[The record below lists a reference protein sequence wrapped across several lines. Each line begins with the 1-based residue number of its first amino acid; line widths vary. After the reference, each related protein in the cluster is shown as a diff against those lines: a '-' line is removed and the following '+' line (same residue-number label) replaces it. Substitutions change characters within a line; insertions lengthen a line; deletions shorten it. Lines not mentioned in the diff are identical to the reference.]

1 MKIDAKELERL
12 AAAQPRVD
20 LYTGIHKAL
29 RACMADALLALGRCD
44 PDDPQD
50 LAAATE
56 RVLNLLDLCESHLQ
70 HENDFVHKAIEARA
84 CGGSE
89 AVANDHIEHLEH
101 IGQLRALVQALAQAA
116 GGTRAVLAQQ
126 LYRQLALFVAE
137 NFRHMDVE
145 ETAHN
150 AVLWARYT
158 DAELIELHDALVASI
173 PPGEM
178 MRYVRWL
185 VPFMNPAERLALTT
199 DMRAKAPAPAFAAVL
214 DCTRPH
220 LTAGEWAKLAR
231 GLGLPAVP
239 GLVAA

>member
-70 HENDFVHKAIEARA
+70 HENDFV
-84 CGGSE
+84 
-89 AVANDHIEHLEH
+89 
-101 IGQLRALVQALAQAA
+101 VQALAQAA